1 MATPSLQIRDGNGV
15 TLTAVGPNAV
25 FNAVRSVAVSRE
37 YMQQRGDNIEL
48 VFQPE
53 FIEVQLEGRDAPT
66 NAMKLV
72 VLPLNDDAEEAS
84 E

>member
-1 MATPSLQIRDGNGV
+1 M
-15 TLTAVGPNAV
+15 GPNAV

-53 FIEVQLEGRDAPT
+53 FIEVQLEGRDEPT
-66 NAMKLV
+66 NAMKLI
-72 VLPLNDDAEEAS
+72 VLPLNGDAEEAS